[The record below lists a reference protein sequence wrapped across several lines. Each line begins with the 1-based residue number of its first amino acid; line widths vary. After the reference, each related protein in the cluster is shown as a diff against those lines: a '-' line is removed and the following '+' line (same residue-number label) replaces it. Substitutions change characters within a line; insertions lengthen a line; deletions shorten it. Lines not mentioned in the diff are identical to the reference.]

1 MTASNFDK
9 ALFEEEPV
17 LGILRGVPENA
28 LEGVVEAGIRAGLK
42 FIEITLNTPQAPDL
56 ISRAVEK
63 FSNSMC
69 IGGGTVLSVA
79 DAESAASAG
88 AAFLVSPSLNL
99 EVADFC
105 NERRLPYFPGAF
117 TPTEI
122 ESAWRAGAY
131 MVKVF
136 PASQLGPRYFNE
148 IKGPFNDIKL
158 LAVGGVHADNIADYL
173 SAGASAVAVGGSI
186 FSKSRMEN
194 QEFSPIQ
201 KDLKEILF
209 AVKNFFTTIK

>member
-1 MTASNFDK
+1 MTATNFDK

-17 LGILRGVPENA
+17 LGIIRGVPENA
-28 LEGVVEAGIRAGLK
+28 LEGVLEVGIKADLK
-42 FIEITLNTPQAPDL
+42 FVEITLNTPKATEL

-63 FSNSMC
+63 FSDSLC
-69 IGGGTVLSVA
+69 IGAGTVLSIT

-88 AAFLVSPSLNL
+88 ASFLVSPSLNL

-105 NERRLPYFPGAF
+105 KERQIPYFPGAF

-122 ESAWRAGAY
+122 EKAWNAGAY

-136 PASQLGPRYFNE
+136 PASKLGPSYFKE

-173 SAGASAVAVGGSI
+173 SAGASALAVGASI
-186 FSKSRMEN
+186 FSISRMEN
-194 QEFSPIQ
+194 HEFSPIQ

>member
-1 MTASNFDK
+1 MTATNFDK

-17 LGILRGVPENA
+17 LGIIRGVPENA
-28 LEGVVEAGIRAGLK
+28 LEGVLEVGIKADLK
-42 FIEITLNTPQAPDL
+42 FVEITLNTPKAPQL

-63 FSNSMC
+63 FSDSLC
-69 IGGGTVLSVA
+69 IGAGTVLSIT
-79 DAESAASAG
+79 DAESATSAG
-88 AAFLVSPSLNL
+88 ASFLVSPSLNL

-105 NERRLPYFPGAF
+105 KERQIPYFPGAF

-122 ESAWRAGAY
+122 EKAWNAGAY

-136 PASQLGPRYFNE
+136 PASKLGPSYFKE

-173 SAGASAVAVGGSI
+173 SAGASALAVGASI
-186 FSKSRMEN
+186 FSIPRMEN
-194 QEFSPIQ
+194 HEFSPIQ